1 MASNLNSEFN
11 YRYQVIGSTPW
22 EKIKTLQGFL
32 VGRKRAAVLE
42 EVADLK
48 YQAKLEELKHL
59 KTVPALPHIILNLQ
73 AEIIELESHLDDQK
87 HAFELNRKEIQILE
101 KYMAELYAEVEPTRL
116 RHDDGTPYT
125 DDEMFEANANYEFT
139 VTVGRELQSE
149 IIALGRPSPAKLLN
163 AMSNPQTME
172 SLKLIGLVP
181 QGTELLEQRHIV
193 QAIADQSATTML
205 SAPQAVEA
213 PVEQVQA
220 EVAVEKTT
228 KRKKKTKE

>member
-32 VGRKRAAVLE
+32 VGRRRAAVLE

-59 KTVPALPHIILNLQ
+59 KTVPALPHILLNLQ

-87 HAFELNRKEIQILE
+87 HAFELNRKEIAILE
-101 KYMAELYAEVEPTRL
+101 KLMAELYLEVEPTRL
-116 RHDDGTPYT
+116 THPDGTPYS

-139 VTVGRELQSE
+139 VTVGREIQSE

-163 AMSNPQTME
+163 AMSNPQTMAA
-172 SLKLIGLVP
+172 LKQIGLVP
-181 QGTELLEQRHIV
+181 QETQMLEHTDIV
-193 QAIADQSATTML
+193 LQL
-205 SAPQAVEA
+205 SNEPA
-213 PVEQVQA
+213 
-220 EVAVEKTT
+220 VAVVDTESQIKTS
-228 KRKKKTKE
+228 

>member
-42 EVADLK
+42 EVAELK

-59 KTVPALPHIILNLQ
+59 KTVPALPHIVLNLQ

-87 HAFELNRKEIQILE
+87 HAFELNRKEIKILE
-101 KYMAELYAEVEPTRL
+101 KLMAELYAEVEPTRL
-116 RHDDGTPYT
+116 KHPDGTPYT

-139 VTVGRELQSE
+139 VTIGREIQSE
-149 IIALGRPSPAKLLN
+149 IIAMGRPSPAKLLN
-163 AMSNPQTME
+163 AMSNPQTLQ
-172 SLKLIGLVP
+172 SLQMVGLVP
-181 QGTELLEQRHIV
+181 QGTVLLEQKDIMLQLGNQPSV
-193 QAIADQSATTML
+193 EPVKELETATT
-205 SAPQAVEA
+205 
-213 PVEQVQA
+213 
-220 EVAVEKTT
+220 
-228 KRKKKTKE
+228 KKKTKKTK

>member
-32 VGRKRAAVLE
+32 VGRRRAAVLE
-42 EVADLK
+42 QVAALK
-48 YQAKLEELKHL
+48 YQAKLAELEHL

-73 AEIIELESHLDDQK
+73 AEIIELESHLDDQT
-87 HAFELNRKEIQILE
+87 HAFELNRREIKILE
-101 KYMAELYAEVEPTRL
+101 KLLAELYAEVEPTRL
-116 RHDDGTPYT
+116 THEDGTAYT

-139 VTVGRELQSE
+139 VTIGRELQSE

-172 SLKLIGLVP
+172 VLKQIGLVP
-181 QGTELLEQRHIV
+181 QETVAITSKNVTLQIDHQPRATGQLL
-193 QAIADQSATTML
+193 
-205 SAPQAVEA
+205 
-213 PVEQVQA
+213 
-220 EVAVEKTT
+220 
-228 KRKKKTKE
+228 

>member
-87 HAFELNRKEIQILE
+87 HAFELNRKEIKILE

-116 RHDDGTPYT
+116 KHEDGTPYS

-139 VTVGRELQSE
+139 VTVGREIQSE
-149 IIALGRPSPAKLLN
+149 IIAMGRPSPAKLLN
-163 AMSNPQTME
+163 AMSNPETLQ
-172 SLKLIGLVP
+172 SLQMIGLVP
-181 QGTELLEQRHIV
+181 QGTVLLEQKDIML
-193 QAIADQSATTML
+193 QLGNQTTNTVEPL
-205 SAPQAVEA
+205 KELETPAP
-213 PVEQVQA
+213 
-220 EVAVEKTT
+220 
-228 KRKKKTKE
+228 KKKIKRAK

>member
-42 EVADLK
+42 EVAALK

-59 KTVPALPHIILNLQ
+59 KTVPALPHIMLNLQ

-87 HAFELNRKEIQILE
+87 HAFELNRKEIKILE
-101 KYMAELYAEVEPTRL
+101 KLLAELYAEVEPTRL
-116 RHDDGTPYT
+116 QHPDGTMYT

-139 VTVGRELQSE
+139 VTIGREIQAE
-149 IIALGRPSPAKLLN
+149 IIAMGRPSPAKLLN
-163 AMSNPQTME
+163 AMSNPQTLQ
-172 SLKLIGLVP
+172 SLMMVGLVP
-181 QGTELLEQRHIV
+181 QGTELLEQKHIMT
-193 QAIADQSATTML
+193 AIANQS
-205 SAPQAVEA
+205 A
-213 PVEQVQA
+213 PVEPVKELEA
-220 EVAVEKTT
+220 STP
-228 KRKKKTKE
+228 KKKIKRTK

>member
-22 EKIKTLQGFL
+22 EKLKTLQGFL

-42 EVADLK
+42 EVAALK

-59 KTVPALPHIILNLQ
+59 KEVQALPHIILNLH
-73 AEIIELESHLDDQK
+73 AEIIELESHLDDQR
-87 HAFELNRKEIQILE
+87 HAFELNRKEIKILE
-101 KYMAELYAEVEPTRL
+101 KLIAELYLEVEPTRL
-116 RHDDGTPYT
+116 KHEDGTPYS

-139 VTVGRELQSE
+139 VTVGREIQSE

-163 AMSNPQTME
+163 AMSNPQTLE

-181 QGTELLEQRHIV
+181 KE
-193 QAIADQSATTML
+193 TML
-205 SAPQAVEA
+205 LT
-213 PVEQVQA
+213 
-220 EVAVEKTT
+220 EKDVLQL
-228 KRKKKTKE
+228 R